1 MYQWDLKRFLIFKIL
16 ISDYKNGNLCDMEYL
31 LEESY
36 IKEFINNAKII
47 NGKTPIVGNK
57 SYFTDGD
64 KY

>member
-1 MYQWDLKRFLIFKIL
+1 
-16 ISDYKNGNLCDMEYL
+16 MEYL

-36 IKEFINNAKII
+36 IREFINNAKII
-47 NGKTPIVGNK
+47 ENVDNLNIEKLIKGKTPIVGNK